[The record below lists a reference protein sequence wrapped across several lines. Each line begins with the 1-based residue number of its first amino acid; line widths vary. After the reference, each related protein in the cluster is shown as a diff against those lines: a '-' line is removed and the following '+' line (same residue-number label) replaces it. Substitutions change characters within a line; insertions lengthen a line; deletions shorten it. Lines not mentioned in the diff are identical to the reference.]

1 MSIDEPNLTEERL
14 IQDAKFYL
22 ADLVDDCVDTF
33 ITAGVADESVR
44 ESLNLD
50 IMNFLLCIAA
60 SDKQLEKSELNR
72 ISALFGYEFSEE
84 EWVNYLKERNI
95 TTEDFITNPPYSFV
109 LAVKAVNALSK
120 RGIEHDFLTK
130 KYVETLNRLSYFAVS
145 TEEKKLAGEH
155 SRDTYLNTLCDFAEE
170 HLVKK
175 WKHRI
180 LKDRLLEDALDAEN
194 YHNFIECEDLSK
206 AVVNLSKTYSKAME
220 MTKELGFNIPFK
232 EDDIQI
238 DLRNYLLSL
247 SVADDSIAPVE
258 AAFISKML
266 NIEMDSLYMKHLIK
280 KEQLHSSKI
289 YLKIPKSLK
298 NYAIVDHLLKATG
311 EKKGNIA
318 GSLVSSYESLGK
330 QFIALNGQIDA
341 TERVVYRAIISRF
354 KNYLSSPPE
363 LDIDSLR
370 ADSAATLG
378 TDSTEQSH
386 EKSIDELLSEL
397 HELIGLQSVKQDVE
411 SLVHMQEIQNK
422 RKARGLATIP
432 TSNHLVFYGNPGTGK
447 TTVARL
453 LAKIYHK
460 MGLLKKSDV
469 VEVDRS
475 GLVGGYLGQTALK
488 VKEVVKK
495 ALGGV
500 LFIDEAYSL
509 TADDRDSYGKEAV
522 DTLLKAMED
531 NRDNLIVIVAGYPEP
546 MKKFINSN
554 PGLESRFNK
563 YINFEDY
570 SPEDLMEIFM
580 LICKKSSYTITDEA
594 KDKVHQILCKEHDN
608 RDENFAN
615 ARTVRNLFE
624 KVIVNQANRLYSV
637 SNPSDKEL
645 TELTLADIEKA
656 N

>member
-155 SRDTYLNTLCDFAEE
+155 SRDTYLNILCDFAEE

-247 SVADDSIAPVE
+247 S
-258 AAFISKML
+258 
-266 NIEMDSLYMKHLIK
+266 
-280 KEQLHSSKI
+280 
-289 YLKIPKSLK
+289 
-298 NYAIVDHLLKATG
+298 LL
-311 EKKGNIA
+311 
-318 GSLVSSYESLGK
+318 L
-330 QFIALNGQIDA
+330 
-341 TERVVYRAIISRF
+341 
-354 KNYLSSPPE
+354 
-363 LDIDSLR
+363 
-370 ADSAATLG
+370 
-378 TDSTEQSH
+378 
-386 EKSIDELLSEL
+386 
-397 HELIGLQSVKQDVE
+397 
-411 SLVHMQEIQNK
+411 
-422 RKARGLATIP
+422 
-432 TSNHLVFYGNPGTGK
+432 
-447 TTVARL
+447 TTA
-453 LAKIYHK
+453 
-460 MGLLKKSDV
+460 
-469 VEVDRS
+469 
-475 GLVGGYLGQTALK
+475 
-488 VKEVVKK
+488 
-495 ALGGV
+495 
-500 LFIDEAYSL
+500 
-509 TADDRDSYGKEAV
+509 
-522 DTLLKAMED
+522 
-531 NRDNLIVIVAGYPEP
+531 
-546 MKKFINSN
+546 
-554 PGLESRFNK
+554 
-563 YINFEDY
+563 
-570 SPEDLMEIFM
+570 
-580 LICKKSSYTITDEA
+580 
-594 KDKVHQILCKEHDN
+594 
-608 RDENFAN
+608 
-615 ARTVRNLFE
+615 
-624 KVIVNQANRLYSV
+624 
-637 SNPSDKEL
+637 
-645 TELTLADIEKA
+645 
-656 N
+656 